1 MHNGGEEV
9 ARSEARPGDAVFYEQ
24 VAPDPDEPPGEIY
37 HAAVVTSVTP
47 YGDIKLTQH
56 TSSFQN
62 VSLDSRE
69 HVATRN
75 HGEQRIHIVRPHP
88 NWY

>member
-1 MHNGGEEV
+1 MI
-9 ARSEARPGDAVFYEQ
+9 FYEQ
-24 VAPDPDEPPGEIY
+24 VAPDPDEPQGEIY

-47 YGDIKLTQH
+47 DGDIKLTQH

-62 VSLDSRE
+62 VSLESRE

-75 HGEQRIHIVRPHP
+75 HGEQRIRIVRPHP